1 MVYRGLKLTKT
12 TDRKLDE
19 SLHIKGARVH
29 NLKNISCEIP
39 HNSLTV
45 ITGVSGSGK
54 SSLAFD
60 TIYAEGQRRYIES
73 LSAYARQFLE
83 RIEKPDVDEIT
94 GIAPA
99 IAIKQKNSVRNPRST
114 VGTVTEIYDY
124 LRLLYARVGRTYCW
138 QCHQEIKKDIPD
150 DVVRLLLSLP
160 QETRIFVLFPF
171 TTYRKHLELRSTAPK
186 GKRKRKHKTEEGEV
200 IRQVL
205 LDLRKHGFNR
215 LYQNQRVIELSDPE
229 ALLSL
234 NFSEELFVLADRLVI
249 QPDARQRLIEAVE
262 TCYREGGG
270 RALAE
275 ISGLPDDFPSNEP
288 SSGLIPVPLYRT
300 DHERL
305 QKGDR
310 FTFSEKFECRQC
322 QLTYEEPEP
331 RLFSFNNP
339 FGACPKCQGF
349 GNTIDFDL
357 DRVIPDKDKT
367 LKEGAVEPWTK
378 PRYRTLTAEFKRF
391 AKQHSIPFDVSYR
404 DLSTE
409 QKALILNGDEKF
421 PGIKRFFDHLETKK
435 YKLYIRVF
443 LSRYRGYTQC
453 AECLGLRLRPEARS
467 VKIGGLAIT
476 EVTAMTVEGARRFFG
491 ELQLS
496 TYELSI
502 GERLLEEIRSRL
514 SFLHNVGLE
523 YLSLD
528 RLASTLSGGEAQRIQ
543 LATSLGSSLVGTLYV
558 LDEPSIG
565 LHARDNQRL
574 IEILKSLRDM
584 GNTVLV
590 VEHESA
596 MMRAADRILDMG
608 PGAGEQGGQMI
619 FSGSFAELLQA
630 SGSLTGKYLKEELRI
645 HVPSARLV
653 PNGQWLKVYGAREHN
668 LKNVEVAIP
677 LGMMTCITG
686 VSGSGK
692 STLVHDVLYAAFQAE
707 GGETPERSNYDRMEG
722 RQWVAEAVMVDQSP
736 IGRTPRSNPVTYT
749 KAFDAI
755 RDLFAST
762 REAASHSY
770 GAGHFSFNIPGG
782 RCETCEGD
790 GTVTVEMQFLA
801 DVELICEECKG
812 MRFKPGILEVRYKG
826 KNIYE
831 VLQMTVREAIS
842 FFSAVP
848 RITNKLKALHEVGL
862 GYLRLGQS
870 ATTLSGGEAQRI
882 KLASYLSRQAK
893 NRVLYIFDEPTTG
906 LHFDDINKLLV
917 AFRKLLQTGATL
929 LVIEHNLDVIKTA
942 DWIIDLGPEGGHKG
956 GAVVAFGPPEEV
968 ARVPESYTGRYL
980 KTVLS

>member
-1 MVYRGLKLTKT
+1 MNN
-12 TDRKLDE
+12 E
-19 SLHIKGARVH
+19 SLIIKGARVH
-29 NLKNISCEIP
+29 NLKNVSCDIP

-83 RIEKPDVDEIT
+83 RIEKPEVDEIA

-99 IAIKQKNSVRNPRST
+99 VAIRQKNSVRNPRST

-138 QCHQEIKKDIPD
+138 QCGREVEKDVLD
-150 DVVRLLLSLP
+150 EVVELLLSLP
-160 QETRIFVLFPF
+160 EGTRLYVLFPF
-171 TTYRKHLELRSTAPK
+171 FSYRKFLELKNQTQK
-186 GKRKRKHKTEEGEV
+186 EKRKRKVQNQEEEI

-215 LYQNQRVIELSDPE
+215 LYQRQQIVELSNPE
-229 ALLSL
+229 ALLNL
-234 NFSEELFVLADRLVI
+234 DFSAPLFVLVDRLVVR
-249 QPDARQRLIEAVE
+249 PDARQRLMDSVEA
-262 TCYREGGG
+262 CYREADGC
-270 RALAE
+270 AVVE
-275 ISGLPDDFPSNEP
+275 VVGLPESTLSPESQAVP
-288 SSGLIPVPLYRT
+288 TAVPLYRK
-300 DHERL
+300 L
-305 QKGDR
+305 KAQMAVGDQ
-310 FTFSEKFECRQC
+310 FAFSEKFECREC
-322 QLTYEEPEP
+322 KLLYEEPEP

-357 DRVIPDKDKT
+357 NLVIPDKEKSIQQ
-367 LKEGAVEPWTK
+367 GAIEPWTK
-378 PRYRTLTAEFKRF
+378 PRYRTLMAEFRRF
-391 AKQHSIPFDVSYR
+391 ARQKGILLDVPYR
-404 DLSTE
+404 CLTTE
-409 QKALILNGDEKF
+409 QKELIFNGDEKF
-421 PGIKRFFDHLETKK
+421 IGIKRFFDYLETKK

-453 AECLGLRLRPEARS
+453 PECLGLRLRREARA
-467 VKIGGLAIT
+467 VKIAGKDVTQI
-476 EVTAMTVEGARRFFG
+476 TAMTVEEAHCFFQ
-491 ELQLS
+491 ELKLS
-496 TYELSI
+496 AWEQSV
-502 GERLLEEIRSRL
+502 GERILEEIRTRL
-514 SFLHNVGLE
+514 RFLYNVGLE

-543 LATSLGSSLVGTLYV
+543 LATSLGSSLVGALYV

-565 LHARDNQRL
+565 LHPRDNSRL
-574 IEILKSLRDM
+574 IEILKNLRDM

-590 VEHESA
+590 VEHEPE
-596 MMRAADRILDMG
+596 MMKAADRIIDLG
-608 PGAGEQGGQMI
+608 PGAGEQGGQVV
-619 FSGSFAELLQA
+619 FSGSYPELL
-630 SGSLTGKYLKEELRI
+630 SSSNSLTGKYLKEELKI
-645 HVPSARLV
+645 HVPKTRPS
-653 PNGQWLKVYGAREHN
+653 PNGQWLRVFGASEHN
-668 LKNVEVAIP
+668 LKKVDIAIP

-692 STLVHDVLYAAFQAE
+692 STLVHDVLYAALRARR
-707 GGETPERSNYDRMEG
+707 GESPERENYDRIEG
-722 RQWVAEAVMVDQSP
+722 DEWISEVVMVDQSP

-755 RDLFAST
+755 RELFAST
-762 REAASHSY
+762 REAQAHSY

-801 DVELICEECKG
+801 DVELVCEECKG
-812 MRFKPGILEVRYKG
+812 MRFKPGILEVRYKAR
-826 KNIYE
+826 NIYE

-848 RITNKLKALHEVGL
+848 RITNKLKVLQEVGL

-870 ATTLSGGEAQRI
+870 ASTLSGGEAQRI
-882 KLASYLSRQAK
+882 KLASYLARQAK
-893 NRVLYIFDEPTTG
+893 QKVLYIFDEPTTG
-906 LHFDDINKLLV
+906 LHFDDIHKLLV

-942 DWIIDLGPEGGHKG
+942 DWIIDLGPEGGQKG
-956 GAVVAFGPPEEV
+956 GAVVTFGPPEEV
-968 ARVPESYTGRYL
+968 AKAKESYTGRYL
-980 KTVLS
+980 QNVL

>member
-1 MVYRGLKLTKT
+1 
-12 TDRKLDE
+12 
-19 SLHIKGARVH
+19 
-29 NLKNISCEIP
+29 
-39 HNSLTV
+39 
-45 ITGVSGSGK
+45 
-54 SSLAFD
+54 
-60 TIYAEGQRRYIES
+60 
-73 LSAYARQFLE
+73 
-83 RIEKPDVDEIT
+83 
-94 GIAPA
+94 
-99 IAIKQKNSVRNPRST
+99 
-114 VGTVTEIYDY
+114 
-124 LRLLYARVGRTYCW
+124 
-138 QCHQEIKKDIPD
+138 HQEIKKDIPD
-150 DVVRLLLSLP
+150 DVVQLLLSLP
-160 QETRIFVLFPF
+160 EGTRLYVLFPF
-171 TTYRKHLELRSTAPK
+171 ATYRKHLELKSTSPK
-186 GKRKRKHKTEEGEV
+186 EKRKRRQQTTEREI

-215 LYQNQRVIELSDPE
+215 LYQNQQIVELSDAE

-234 NFSEELFVLADRLVI
+234 NFSEDLFVLVDRLVI
-249 QPDARQRLIEAVE
+249 QADIRQRLMESVE

-270 RALAE
+270 RAVAE
-275 ISGLPDDFPSNEP
+275 IAGLPEDQASTEESRPPGSSRRDQRLEGGSRSPSGDLDRRRKFSASPLGTAAPTLSMPLSDETAR
-288 SSGLIPVPLYRT
+288 LAIVPLYRKV
-300 DHERL
+300 HEQL

-357 DRVIPDKDKT
+357 DRVIPDKDKS
-367 LKEGAVEPWTK
+367 LQQGAVEPWTK
-378 PRYRTLTAEFKRF
+378 PRYRALTAEFKRF
-391 AKQHSIPFDVSYR
+391 ATQCGIPLDVPYR
-404 DLSTE
+404 QLSSE

-421 PGIKRFFDHLETKK
+421 IGIKRFFDHLETKK

-453 AECLGLRLRPEARS
+453 TECLGLRLRREARS
-467 VKIGGLAIT
+467 VKISGLAIT
-476 EVTAMTVEGARRFFG
+476 EVTAMTVEDARRFFC

-496 TYELSI
+496 AFELSV
-502 GERLLEEIRSRL
+502 GERLLEEIRTRL
-514 SFLHNVGLE
+514 AFLHNVGLE

-596 MMRAADRILDMG
+596 MMKAADRIIDLG

-619 FSGSFAELLQA
+619 FSGTFTELLR
-630 SGSLTGKYLKEELRI
+630 SGSSLTGKYLKEELKI
-645 HVPSARLV
+645 HVPTARLV
-653 PNGQWLKVYGAREHN
+653 PDGQWLKIYGAREHN

-677 LGMMTCITG
+677 MGMMTCITG

-692 STLVHDVLYAAFQAE
+692 STLVHDVLYEALQAE
-707 GGETPERSNYDRMEG
+707 RGESPERANYDRLEG
-722 RQWVAEAVMVDQSP
+722 SQWVSEVVMVDQSP

-801 DVELICEECKG
+801 DVELVCEECKG
-812 MRFKPGILEVRYKG
+812 MR
-826 KNIYE
+826 
-831 VLQMTVREAIS
+831 
-842 FFSAVP
+842 
-848 RITNKLKALHEVGL
+848 
-862 GYLRLGQS
+862 
-870 ATTLSGGEAQRI
+870 
-882 KLASYLSRQAK
+882 
-893 NRVLYIFDEPTTG
+893 
-906 LHFDDINKLLV
+906 
-917 AFRKLLQTGATL
+917 
-929 LVIEHNLDVIKTA
+929 
-942 DWIIDLGPEGGHKG
+942 
-956 GAVVAFGPPEEV
+956 
-968 ARVPESYTGRYL
+968 
-980 KTVLS
+980 

>member
-1 MVYRGLKLTKT
+1 M
-12 TDRKLDE
+12 
-19 SLHIKGARVH
+19 
-29 NLKNISCEIP
+29 
-39 HNSLTV
+39 
-45 ITGVSGSGK
+45 
-54 SSLAFD
+54 
-60 TIYAEGQRRYIES
+60 
-73 LSAYARQFLE
+73 
-83 RIEKPDVDEIT
+83 
-94 GIAPA
+94 
-99 IAIKQKNSVRNPRST
+99 
-114 VGTVTEIYDY
+114 
-124 LRLLYARVGRTYCW
+124 GRTYCW
-138 QCHQEIKKDIPD
+138 QCHQEIKKDLPE
-150 DVVRLLLSLP
+150 DVVQLLLSLP
-160 QETRIFVLFPF
+160 EGTRLYVLFPF
-171 TTYRKHLELRSTAPK
+171 ATHRKHLELKSASTE
-186 GKRKRKHKTEEGEV
+186 KRKRKPQSAEREI

-215 LYQNQRVIELSDPE
+215 LYQNQHIVELSDPE

-249 QPDARQRLIEAVE
+249 QADIRQRLMESVE

-270 RALAE
+270 RAVAE
-275 ISGLPDDFPSNEP
+275 IAGLPDDQVSQEPLVPRRNAMSDENDRPPLDKGGLQGGDSGNLHPSPPNP
-288 SSGLIPVPLYRT
+288 LRLQGGGAVPAIVPLYRKV
-300 DHERL
+300 HKQL

-322 QLTYEEPEP
+322 HLTYEEPEP

-357 DRVIPDKDKT
+357 DRVIPDKDKS
-367 LKEGAVEPWTK
+367 LQQGAIEPWTK
-378 PRYRTLTAEFKRF
+378 PRYRALTAEFKRF
-391 AKQHSIPFDVSYR
+391 AKQCGIPLDVPYCQ
-404 DLSTE
+404 LSSE
-409 QKALILNGDEKF
+409 QKALILDGDAKF
-421 PGIKRFFDHLETKK
+421 IGIKRFFDHLETKK

-443 LSRYRGYTQC
+443 LSRYRGYTRC
-453 AECLGLRLRPEARS
+453 TECQGLRLRREARS

-476 EVTAMTVEGARRFFG
+476 EVTAMTVEDARRFFS

-496 TYELSI
+496 AFELSV
-502 GERLLEEIRSRL
+502 GERVLEEIRTRL
-514 SFLHNVGLE
+514 TFLHNVGLE

-543 LATSLGSSLVGTLYV
+543 LATSLGSSLVGALYV

-596 MMRAADRILDMG
+596 MMKAADRILDLG

-619 FSGSFAELLQA
+619 FSGSFAELLRT
-630 SGSLTGKYLKEELRI
+630 STSLTGKYLKEELKI
-645 HVPSARLV
+645 HVPTARLV
-653 PNGQWLKVYGAREHN
+653 PNGQWLKIYGAREHN

-677 LGMMTCITG
+677 MSMMTCITG

-692 STLVHDVLYAAFQAE
+692 STLVHDVLYAALQAE
-707 GGETPERSNYDRMEG
+707 RGESPERANYDRLEG
-722 RQWVAEAVMVDQSP
+722 SQWVSEAVMVDQSP

-801 DVELICEECKG
+801 DVELVCEECKG

-848 RITNKLKALHEVGL
+848 RITNKLKALQEVGL

-893 NRVLYIFDEPTTG
+893 QKVLYIFDEPTTG
-906 LHFDDINKLLV
+906 LHFDDIHKLLV

-956 GAVVAFGPPEEV
+956 GSVVAFGTPEEI

-980 KTVLS
+980 KTVLSWGSSSKRRGLYQTL